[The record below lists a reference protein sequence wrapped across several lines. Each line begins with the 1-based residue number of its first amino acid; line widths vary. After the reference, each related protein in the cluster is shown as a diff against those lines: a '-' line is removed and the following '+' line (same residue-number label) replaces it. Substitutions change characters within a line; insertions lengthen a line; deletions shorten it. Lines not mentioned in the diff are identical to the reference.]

1 MVPDTEMHPTTSA
14 APVPPTA
21 RRRRVNILGIIF
33 RSAFIL
39 AFGFGALWSSLPV
52 TGSFATMMSWP
63 VSEQIR
69 AALGAVV
76 CLGAILQTFNLPKD
90 EQAYTT
96 WTYIGTACTVTL
108 LCVVLIKSFI

>member
-1 MVPDTEMHPTTSA
+1 MVPDTDTRMAMP
-14 APVPPTA
+14 A
-21 RRRRVNILGIIF
+21 RRAARRARRVNALGIIF

-52 TGSFATMMSWP
+52 TASFATIMSWP
-63 VSEQIR
+63 AAEQIR
-69 AALGAVV
+69 AALGTVV

-96 WTYIGTACTVTL
+96 WMYIGAACTVTL
-108 LCVVLIKSFI
+108 LCVVLVKNFI

>member
-1 MVPDTEMHPTTSA
+1 MVPETEIHPTTAA
-14 APVPPTA
+14 APAPPTA
-21 RRRRVNILGIIF
+21 RRRHVNILGIIF

-52 TGSFATMMSWP
+52 TGSFATLMAWP
-63 VSEQIR
+63 LTEQIR
-69 AALGAVV
+69 AALGVAV
-76 CLGAILQTFNLPKD
+76 CIGAILQTFNLPKD

-96 WTYIGTACTVTL
+96 WMYIGTVCSLTL

>member
-1 MVPDTEMHPTTSA
+1 MVPDTDMRPTASA

-39 AFGFGALWSSLPV
+39 AFGFGALWSSLPA
-52 TGSFATMMSWP
+52 TGSFATMMAWP
-63 VSEQIR
+63 VAEQAR
-69 AALGAVV
+69 AVLGVVV

-96 WTYIGTACTVTL
+96 WMYIGTVCILTL
-108 LCVVLIKSFI
+108 LCVALIKSFI